1 MVGAY
6 SLGTALMPPAPV
18 SATAPLGSASTS
30 SIPSGVTTAA
40 GGGGGGI
47 ASLSNAPTGSLGTTL
62 EGLRTLVNKRETSWT
77 YLKNAADGRVYWFN
91 TILLTDEDLRI
102 AFPNEKMR
110 NRSIRFTVLGMSL
123 SSLLDI
129 SPAHDFLR
137 GLLSLVQEFEAIPE
151 ERFGGRHQ
159 QKSLFKVGSRSRKGT
174 GAISGSTSGSGVGG
188 VGGDF
193 GMALGADGGDASML
207 FMPNI
212 PFELD
217 YFQVLITTCEILVEI
232 YSKIGSYLG
241 PSASS
246 ASSTSSF
253 TSTGLFP
260 QPPLAASGGGGL
272 GARSPG
278 VGALGLSPALIDT
291 VYKVDARLKKFISLL
306 SKEIDTLARAA
317 IKAELNSLGAAEYGL
332 DS

>member
-1 MVGAY
+1 MPGAAT
-6 SLGTALMPPAPV
+6 LATALMPPPPTNA
-18 SATAPLGSASTS
+18 SSSSSTA
-30 SIPSGVTTAA
+30 IPSGTTTTPGADA
-40 GGGGGGI
+40 GIG
-47 ASLSNAPTGSLGTTL
+47 SLSNAPTGSLGSTL
-62 EGLRTLVNKRETSWT
+62 EGLRTLVHKRKTAWT

-91 TILLTDEDLRI
+91 TILLTDDDLRI

-137 GLLSLVQEFEAIPE
+137 GLLALVQEFEAIPE
-151 ERFGGRHQ
+151 ERFGGKHQ

-174 GAISGSTSGSGVGG
+174 GSLSGSSSGGGVGG
-188 VGGDF
+188 GGGDF
-193 GMALGADGGDASML
+193 GMAIAADGGDASML

-217 YFQVLITTCEILVEI
+217 YFQVLTTTCEILVEI
-232 YSKIGSYLG
+232 YTRIGSYLG
-241 PSASS
+241 PST
-246 ASSTSSF
+246 SST
-253 TSTGLFP
+253 TSLSATGLFP
-260 QPPLAASGGGGL
+260 QPPMVAR
-272 GARSPG
+272 GAGS
-278 VGALGLSPALIDT
+278 GALGLSPALIDT
-291 VYKVDARLKKFISLL
+291 VYKVDARLKKLISLL

-332 DS
+332 DA